1 MVHQGLHQSWTVL
14 LCASNSSYAQKVGAK
29 VGSLFEVR
37 FFSIVFAH
45 LANSTGGDGDRL
57 LGVSSHVRKRHNLL
71 IYKGLIATGHL
82 MLYHP
87 I

>member
-1 MVHQGLHQSWTVL
+1 MQEF
-14 LCASNSSYAQKVGAK
+14 SSRNFYFSP
-29 VGSLFEVR
+29 GSFMGDCYRYKTKTRPKARHCL
-37 FFSIVFAH
+37 
-45 LANSTGGDGDRL
+45 STGGDGDRL
-57 LGVSSHVRKRHNLL
+57 LGVSSHVRKCHNLL